1 MDIDWPRTL
10 ATAGVTLVVLTAVC
24 VADYLDIDGVTELPP
39 GAWMYAVGVA
49 GIVLGLLLAN
59 ALSG

>member
-10 ATAGVTLVVLTAVC
+10 ATAGVTLAVLTAVC
-24 VADYLDIDGVTELPP
+24 VADYLDTDGVTELPS

-59 ALSG
+59 ALPG